1 MKLRIGIDPGT
12 KTGFAVA
19 DSDTGRLLEVQTL
32 DFWSTFDRI
41 NFLAASPDYEVVEI
55 VIEVPDTKHVWHKGA
70 SGPAALQRQG
80 VNVGSVIREAQLL
93 AEGLARQFPVT
104 RVKPRGKHPADKF
117 ADYTGWTERTNQH
130 ERDAALLVYRRPRGC

>member
-1 MKLRIGIDPGT
+1 MRLRIGIDPGT

-19 DSDTGRLLEVQTL
+19 NADTGELRQIETL
-32 DFWSTFDRI
+32 DFWSAYHRVRTLSF
-41 NFLAASPDYEVVEI
+41 EHTVVEV

-93 AEGLARQFPVT
+93 ADGIEESGLPVT
-104 RVKPRGKHPADKF
+104 RVKPRGKQPVDKF
-117 ADYTGWTERTNQH
+117 QAYTGWATGTNQH
-130 ERDAALLVYRRPRGC
+130 ERDAALLVYGKTR

>member
-1 MKLRIGIDPGT
+1 MNLRIGIDPGT

-19 DSDTGRLLEVQTL
+19 DAYTGQLISVETL
-32 DFWSTFDRI
+32 DFWGVVDRVRVLRFDH
-41 NFLAASPDYEVVEI
+41 NVVEI

-93 AEGLARQFPVT
+93 AEGLERLGLPVK
-104 RVKPRGKHPADKF
+104 RVAPRGKQPADKF
-117 ADYTGWTERTNQH
+117 ATFTGWTARTNQH
-130 ERDAALLVYRRPRGC
+130 ERDAALLVFRKTR